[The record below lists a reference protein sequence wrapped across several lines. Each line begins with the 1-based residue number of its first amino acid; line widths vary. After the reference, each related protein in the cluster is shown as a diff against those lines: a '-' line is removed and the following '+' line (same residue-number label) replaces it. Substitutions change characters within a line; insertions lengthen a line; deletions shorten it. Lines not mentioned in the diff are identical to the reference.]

1 MEIIETAIFTK
12 QVQKILT
19 DEEYRDLQNILVCN
33 PEVGD
38 LIQDTGGLRKVRV
51 ASGGKGKRSGSRA
64 IYYWISEDPKILM
77 LMIYTK
83 AKQEDLTTDQRKKLR
98 LILELED

>member
-19 DEEYRDLQNILVCN
+19 DEEYRDLQNILVCD

-64 IYYWISEDPKILM
+64 IYYWISEDLKIISM
-77 LMIYTK
+77 RIFRSSEI
-83 AKQEDLTTDQRKKLR
+83 Q
-98 LILELED
+98 